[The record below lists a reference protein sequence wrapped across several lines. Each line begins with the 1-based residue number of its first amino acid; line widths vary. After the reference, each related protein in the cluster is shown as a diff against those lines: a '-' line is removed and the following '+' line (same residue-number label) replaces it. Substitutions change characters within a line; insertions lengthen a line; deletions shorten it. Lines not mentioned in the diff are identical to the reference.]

1 MTNRSAGVFASG
13 FRFPEGPAFDRCGNL
28 FVVDIDTGRVSKIS
42 TEGKME
48 VFVHTGGEPNGAAFH
63 ANGDLYIADRTKGI
77 MAVSPDGFIRVIADQ
92 FQGRKF
98 YGPNDLA
105 FDYRGN
111 LYFTD
116 PLGSSSENPFGC
128 IYRISN
134 DGEITCMATGLPFP
148 NGLLVNK
155 EGSCLFVAI
164 TRKNRILRYVL
175 DPPPFR
181 SYLFSQF
188 TGGWGPDGMAL
199 DEQGHLYIAH
209 YGGGDVLVVNPK
221 GGLIERIPVGG
232 NFPTN
237 LAFGGPDRKTLYVT
251 EVETGSVYR
260 IETDSPGLELYS
272 HKKNERILK
281 E

>member
-1 MTNRSAGVFASG
+1 MASRSVSLLASG
-13 FRFPEGPAFDRCGNL
+13 FKFPEGPAFDRYGNL
-28 FVVDIDTGRVSKIS
+28 FVVDVNTGYVSKVS
-42 TEGKME
+42 VEGNVE
-48 VFVHTGGEPNGAAFH
+48 QFVHTGGEPNGAAFH
-63 ANGDLYIADRTKGI
+63 ENGDLYIADRLKGI
-77 MAVSPDGFIRVIADQ
+77 IAVSPDGYMRVITDHY
-92 FQGRKF
+92 QGKKF

-105 FDYRGN
+105 FDYQGN

-116 PLGSSSENPFGC
+116 PLGSSAENPFGC
-128 IYRISN
+128 IYRIST
-134 DGEITCMATGLPFP
+134 DGEINCLASGLSFP

-155 EGSCLFVAI
+155 EGSYLFVAI

-199 DEQGHLYIAH
+199 DKRGYLYIAH

-221 GGLIERIPVGG
+221 GELIERISVGG

-237 LAFGGPDRKTLYVT
+237 VAFGGPDRKTLYVT
-251 EVETGSVYR
+251 EVETGSVYLFR
-260 IETDSPGLELYS
+260 VDYPGLELYS
-272 HKKNERILK
+272 HSKDE
-281 E
+281 